1 MRTETETSPPPRA
14 GRKEWVGL
22 AVIALA
28 CVLYVMDLTVLHL
41 AIPAISAD
49 LRPSSAELLWII
61 DIYGFVVAGSL
72 ITMGSLGDRIG
83 RRRLL
88 MIGAAAFGVASVLA
102 AFSTSPAI
110 LIATRAV
117 LGIAGATLAPSTL
130 SLIRNMFLDP
140 RQRTQAIG
148 IWITSFSVGGAVG
161 PLAGGVVLEF
171 FWWGA
176 VFLLAV
182 PVMALLLVLGPKFLP
197 EYRDPEAGRPDLASA
212 ALSLA
217 AVLAVIFG
225 LKQIAQGGLAWLPV
239 LAIVVGLAI
248 GRAFVERQRR
258 LADPLIDLELFRSRA
273 FSASLATYGV
283 GILLVFGGFL
293 FLPQYLQ
300 LVLGLSPLE
309 AGLWT
314 LPWALAFVVGSN
326 VTPII
331 ARRIRPAP
339 LMGGGL
345 VMAAAGF
352 AVFTQVDGSSGFAEI
367 VLGSVLFSLGTS
379 PLFTL
384 TNDLIIGSA
393 PPERAGAAA
402 GLSETS
408 AELGGALGIA
418 LFGSIG
424 VAIYRGVLAGA
435 LPGGVP
441 VAAAE
446 AARDTLAEALTV
458 ARELPGSVGAALVE
472 VARDAFTQG
481 LHVSALISLIGSIA
495 LAVFVLTL
503 LRHVPTPSAEPEPEP
518 AFPPDRFL
526 PPDHPEWPGH
536 WETPPVAWEA
546 LGVSVDGHDALEQT
560 RYALVEMPEP
570 LRQVILLRD
579 VEGRTPDEVSE
590 ALALSPDDQREL
602 LHQARNLVR
611 AHLDRYFEGIRND
624 DGA

>member
-1 MRTETETSPPPRA
+1 MQPETKTLPPPRA
-14 GRKEWVGL
+14 GRKEWIGL
-22 AVIALA
+22 AVISLA

-49 LRPSSAELLWII
+49 LRPSSAELLWMI

-72 ITMGSLGDRIG
+72 ITMGTLGDRIG

-102 AFSTSPAI
+102 AFSTSAGM
-110 LIATRAV
+110 LIATRAM
-117 LGIAGATLAPSTL
+117 LGVAGATLAPSTL

-148 IWITSFSVGGAVG
+148 IWITSFSVGGAIG

-182 PVMALLLVLGPKFLP
+182 PVMALLLILGPRFLP
-197 EYRDPEAGRPDLASA
+197 EYRDPNAGRSDLPSA

-225 LKQIAQGGLAWLPV
+225 LKQIAQDGVAWLPA
-239 LAIVVGLAI
+239 LSIVAGLAL
-248 GRAFVERQRR
+248 GVVFVKRQRR
-258 LADPLIDLELFRSRA
+258 LADPFIDLQLFREPA

-339 LMGGGL
+339 LMAGGL
-345 VMAAAGF
+345 AMAAAGF
-352 AVFTQVDGSSGFAEI
+352 AIFTQVDGGSGFGEI

-402 GLSETS
+402 GISETS
-408 AELGGALGIA
+408 AELGGA
-418 LFGSIG
+418 
-424 VAIYRGVLAGA
+424 
-435 LPGGVP
+435 
-441 VAAAE
+441 
-446 AARDTLAEALTV
+446 
-458 ARELPGSVGAALVE
+458 
-472 VARDAFTQG
+472 
-481 LHVSALISLIGSIA
+481 
-495 LAVFVLTL
+495 
-503 LRHVPTPSAEPEPEP
+503 
-518 AFPPDRFL
+518 
-526 PPDHPEWPGH
+526 
-536 WETPPVAWEA
+536 
-546 LGVSVDGHDALEQT
+546 
-560 RYALVEMPEP
+560 
-570 LRQVILLRD
+570 
-579 VEGRTPDEVSE
+579 
-590 ALALSPDDQREL
+590 
-602 LHQARNLVR
+602 
-611 AHLDRYFEGIRND
+611 
-624 DGA
+624 

>member
-1 MRTETETSPPPRA
+1 MERETTISPPPRA
-14 GRKEWVGL
+14 GRKEWIGL

-41 AIPAISAD
+41 AVPAISAD

-72 ITMGSLGDRIG
+72 ITMGTLGDRIG

-88 MIGAAAFGVASVLA
+88 MLGAAAFGVASVLA
-102 AFSTSPAI
+102 ALSTSAEM

-148 IWITSFSVGGAVG
+148 IWITSFSVGGAIG

-182 PVMALLLVLGPKFLP
+182 PVMALLLILGPRFLP
-197 EYRDPEAGRPDLASA
+197 EYRDPDAGRPDLASA
-212 ALSLA
+212 VLSLA

-225 LKQIAQGGLAWLPV
+225 LKLIAQDGLAWLPV
-239 LAIVVGLAI
+239 LSIVAGLAI
-248 GRAFVERQRR
+248 GRAFVGRQRT
-258 LADPLIDLELFRSRA
+258 LDDPFIDLGLFRSPA
-273 FSASLATYGV
+273 FSASLATYGI

-300 LVLGLSPLE
+300 LVLDLSPLE

-331 ARRIRPAP
+331 VRRIRPAP
-339 LMGGGL
+339 LMAGGL
-345 VMAAAGF
+345 AMAAVGF
-352 AVFTQVDGSSGFAEI
+352 GVFTQIDGDVGFWVIA
-367 VLGSVLFSLGTS
+367 LASVLFSLGTS

-384 TNDLIIGSA
+384 TNDLIIGSV

-402 GLSETS
+402 GISETA

-418 LFGSIG
+418 VFGSIG
-424 VAIYRGVLAGA
+424 VAIYRGVLAA
-435 LPGGVP
+435 AVPAGVP
-441 VAAAE
+441 IAAAE

-458 ARELPGSVGAALVE
+458 ARELPESVGATLVE
-472 VARDAFTQG
+472 VARGAFTQG
-481 LHVSALISLIGSIA
+481 LHVTALISLICAIA

-503 LRHVPTPSAEPEPEP
+503 LRRVPTPTAEMEMEP

-536 WETPPVAWEA
+536 WETPPVAWDA
-546 LGVSVDGHDALEQT
+546 LGVRVDGADTLEQI
-560 RYALVEMPEP
+560 RVALAEMPEP

-579 VEGRTPDEVSE
+579 VEGRTPDEVRDSLS
-590 ALALSPDDQREL
+590 LAPEDVPAMLQ
-602 LHQARNLVR
+602 QARSLVR
-611 AHLDRYFEGIRND
+611 ARLDRYFEGSGND
-624 DGA
+624 GGP